1 MELRR
6 LAFCT
11 IATAT
16 LLVASF
22 TNNTT
27 YAQSA
32 SPAEATSAPSKA
44 EAKAARKAARK
55 EARAK
60 KNAELSTLQKN
71 GYNAQSPEQDYP
83 QNLQRA
89 EQKSR
94 GTTAASA
101 AAKTVPPPGS
111 GQ

>member
-1 MELRR
+1 MPMKNLT
-6 LAFCT
+6 FCA
-11 IATAT
+11 IAAAG
-16 LLVASF
+16 LLVASL
-22 TNNTT
+22 TSQTT
-27 YAQSA
+27 FAQPASSA
-32 SPAEATSAPSKA
+32 AASKA
-44 EAKAARKAARK
+44 ERKAARK

-71 GYNAQSPEQDYP
+71 GYSAQSPQQDYP

-89 EQKSR
+89 EQKSE
-94 GTTAASA
+94 GVPAASA